1 VASPAWRLHFTDF
14 KVKNGDPEHSD
25 HRPVVVSVV
34 RSNRPVWTGN
44 RGVNKRFEAR
54 WLMEEECETMVTN
67 AWGLAAARGEV
78 NIMGKLKTVSK
89 ELHSWSRDV
98 LGDLQN
104 RIKNLKVELEECR
117 RGDITTKSVSKE
129 QRVRFKLERL
139 EDQWEMSWRQRAHA
153 N

>member
-1 VASPAWRLHFTDF
+1 
-14 KVKNGDPEHSD
+14 
-25 HRPVVVSVV
+25 
-34 RSNRPVWTGN
+34 
-44 RGVNKRFEAR
+44 
-54 WLMEEECETMVTN
+54 MEEECETMVMN

-104 RIKNLKVELEECR
+104 RIKNLKVELEEWR
-117 RGDITTKSVSKE
+117 RGDITAKNVSKE

-139 EDQWEMSWRQRAHA
+139 EDQWEMLWKQRAHA
-153 N
+153 NWLKKGGIETPPTSTLLQLRGKTTIQLRG

>member
-1 VASPAWRLHFTDF
+1 
-14 KVKNGDPEHSD
+14 
-25 HRPVVVSVV
+25 
-34 RSNRPVWTGN
+34 
-44 RGVNKRFEAR
+44 
-54 WLMEEECETMVTN
+54 MVMN